1 MDQNPINAREV
12 RMQRLRLIRAVSIE
26 GRTVWGRKCL
36 LVLEPHGKDDH
47 WRWGNA
53 GDTPITPELFGLRT
67 SGRNVA
73 LVKDKCVLKEFEH
86 IGFLH
91 ALGLRGVRVWL
102 HGSTRPPY
110 MCSQALWGEVFRSIE
125 YEGGLQPWAPAP
137 SDWTSSSGP
146 VDRRITYKA
155 DSDGLVLRAVVNYGH
170 GPTGNFELEIK
181 TKGPL
186 PEADIAR
193 AIAAP
198 TLARPSALGPL
209 VWAAQKLGWLH
220 AERLA
225 WMPQDPTEE
234 FLTELARHKVV
245 DGSLVSFAAPLGAYL
260 CGTVVFLRANHGLDL
275 QFINKIAGTKI
286 TSLSRVA

>member
-1 MDQNPINAREV
+1 
-12 RMQRLRLIRAVSIE
+12 MQRLRLTRAVSVE
-26 GRTVWGRKCL
+26 GRTVWGRKCN

-53 GDTPITPELFGLRT
+53 GDAPITPELFGLRT

-110 MCSQALWGEVFRSIE
+110 MCSQALWGEAFRSIE
-125 YEGGLQPWAPAP
+125 YDGFLQSWAPAQC
-137 SDWTSSSGP
+137 DWSSSSGP
-146 VDRRITYKA
+146 VDRRITYNA
-155 DSDGLVLRAVVNYGH
+155 DCDGLILRALVNYGS
-170 GPTGNFELEIK
+170 GATGSFEIEIN
-181 TKGPL
+181 TQGPL

-225 WMPQDPTEE
+225 WMPVDPTEE

-245 DGSLVSFAAPLGAYL
+245 DGSLVSFAAPLGAHL
-260 CGTVVFLRANHGLDL
+260 CGTVVFLRANHLLDL
-275 QFINKIAGTKI
+275 EFINKIAGTKI